1 MTSTSPTTALEG
13 ADGPDAAVLEA
24 EIRRTLPFALT
35 GQGYELNHYSPGSYL
50 ASVRPQAVM
59 ALLVELDQLR
69 QAVHALGPKSE
80 LSPMSPE
87 IIALFSANARSVL
100 TPDPVQTRMQ
110 TSEHWLR
117 SLRRAAKDICAE
129 FKLLSQ
135 DGLVAL
141 DQRHT
146 PTGVSLM
153 QLLAGVATSLKADV
167 GAGEQEG
174 LHPLVVAMQ
183 ALVARIEQVPDQD
196 LLALEEDPQERS
208 QVALLAA
215 IAKHA
220 IEHYLDAKD
229 VK

>member
-1 MTSTSPTTALEG
+1 MTTTSPTTALEG
-13 ADGPDAAVLEA
+13 VDGPDAAVLEA
-24 EIRRTLPFALT
+24 EIRRTVPFALA
-35 GQGYELNHYSPGSYL
+35 GQGYELNQYSPGSYL
-50 ASVRPQAVM
+50 AAVRPQAVM

-69 QAVHALGPKSE
+69 QAAQALAAMSE
-80 LSPMSPE
+80 PPPLSQE
-87 IIALFSANARSVL
+87 LIALFSPKPRSVL
-100 TPDPVQTRMQ
+100 TADPVQTRMQ
-110 TSEHWLR
+110 TPEHWLR

-220 IEHYLDAKD
+220 LEHYIDAKEM
-229 VK
+229 K